1 LANHNEVSLLRLSS
15 ARRRIDAFLDQI
27 DDLATSSFPH
37 NDGKKALEIIRLQ
50 FVGMRGRLDMPVG
63 AAEALID
70 QTCLHVAD
78 QVSDYTEVLGF
89 ILRSTNVRNPFE
101 LHFALKKLIE
111 HAIGPDAKLLISSE
125 WAFLPF
131 TYPMSIEMLPDFVLI
146 GSPAPESGN
155 VLIAPLA
162 GHEIG
167 HSAWRRYG
175 LFNEYSAIVAQ
186 TVADELAAHPKIEE
200 ALLHQEQLEALG
212 ARIIR
217 DRCGKHAIHQL
228 EEVFCDLFGLYLFG
242 ASYIFAYDYLLA
254 PGGYDRNL
262 GYPSDA
268 RRMDILREAALKI
281 GIKID
286 DTVTR
291 RWNVA
296 SCRAEARN
304 TASIVD
310 AVAERIVPTM
320 RYDLFARLSKLHV
333 LLPDDKT
340 VSAVQSAFER
350 GEPYAKSAS
359 LAEIISAGWL
369 YLRKKGG
376 MAADNQREQYKVLG
390 DLMLKS
396 IEVAEYLE
404 RSASDA

>member
-1 LANHNEVSLLRLSS
+1 LRLSS

-27 DDLATSSFPH
+27 DGLATSSFPH
-37 NDGKKALEIIRLQ
+37 DDAKIALETIRLQ
-50 FVGMRGRLDMPVG
+50 FVALRTRLNMPPG

-89 ILRSTNVRNPFE
+89 ILRSTNVRNAFE
-101 LHFALKKLIE
+101 LHFALKKLI
-111 HAIGPDAKLLISSE
+111 ARTLGPDVKLLISSE
-125 WAFLPF
+125 WAFVPF

-167 HSAWRRYG
+167 HSAWRKYE

-186 TVADELAAHPKIEE
+186 TVAEELAQHPKIEE
-200 ALLHQEQLEALG
+200 ALLHQEQLDALG
-212 ARIIR
+212 AGIVR

-242 ASYIFAYDYLLA
+242 ASYLFAYDFLLA

-268 RRMDILREAALKI
+268 RRMEILWEAAAQI
-281 GIKID
+281 GIHAD
-286 DTVTR
+286 DAVTR

-296 SCRAEARN
+296 NCRADARN

-310 AVAERIVPTM
+310 AVTDQIVPKI
-320 RYDLFARLSKLHV
+320 RDDLFRRLSDLDV
-333 LLPDDKT
+333 RLPDDET
-340 VSAVQSAFER
+340 ISSVLSAFQR
-350 GEPYAKSAS
+350 GEPHARSAS
-359 LAEIISAGWL
+359 LAEIISAGWRF
-369 YLRKKGG
+369 LRSNDG
-376 MAADNQREQYKVLG
+376 MAAEGQRKQYKVLG

-404 RSASDA
+404 RSTTDA